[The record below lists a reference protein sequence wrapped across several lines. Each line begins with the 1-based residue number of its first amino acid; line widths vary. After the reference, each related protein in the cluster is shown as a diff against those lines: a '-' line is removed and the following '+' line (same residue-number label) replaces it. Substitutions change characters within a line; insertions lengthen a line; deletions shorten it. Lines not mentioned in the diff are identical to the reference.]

1 MPGQNTG
8 FIVTDIL
15 PVTGALSLNSHA
27 LHATA
32 ISDNGDGTVR
42 LTTGAAHGLLAGSVV
57 YIEGSTNYD
66 GLREIT
72 NVSAAT
78 KMDVK
83 AKFVAET
90 PAGTETVKIVVVPKK
105 DFKFLGFRLHLSAAP
120 GQADVFSITVDSV
133 RGAAYDHLIYSVDI
147 TAAVNVDYI
156 YPSREIA
163 FRKGDKLRIAWPNAA
178 GRTFG
183 LELYVQPLN

>member
-1 MPGQNTG
+1 MPGRNLG
-8 FIVTDIL
+8 PEVVDII
-15 PVTGALSLNSHA
+15 PVSGALALNSHT

-32 ISDNGDGTVR
+32 VSDNGDGTVR

-57 YIEGSTNYD
+57 YIEGTTNYD
-66 GLREIT
+66 GLHEIA

-78 KMDVK
+78 KMDVL

-90 PAGTETVKIVVVPKK
+90 PGGTETVKIVVAPKR
-105 DFKFLGFRLHLSAAP
+105 DFLFLGFRLHLSAAP

-147 TAAVNVDYI
+147 TAAVDVDYI
-156 YPSREIA
+156 YPYREIP
-163 FRKGDKLRIAWPNAA
+163 FRKGDKLRVAWPNVA